1 MQVLPLVIRS
11 CVYDFFI
18 VTLQQIVPFRF
29 GMDKND
35 NYYRQFKNELAQYIM
50 DTSQQWTTVIKP
62 KDKLLSVDFKEI
74 WQYRDLMM
82 LFVKRNIITQYKQT
96 ILGPLWYLIQPL
108 MTTIMYMVVFGGI
121 AKISTDGLPQ
131 PLFYLAGIS
140 FWQYFSDCLTKTS
153 NTFVN
158 NAGIFGKVY
167 FPRLITPLSDVISN
181 LVRFGIQFGLFL
193 CVYAYYMIF
202 TDAPIHTNWY
212 ALLIPILVTML
223 AGLSLGF
230 GILFSSMTTK
240 YRDLQLLLSFFV
252 SLWMYATPVIY
263 PLSTITNPKLLLVM
277 QLNPLTG
284 IVEFFKY
291 GMLGVGCHEWWMLGY
306 SFGFMVV
313 LLIIGVVVFNKV
325 QRSFMDT
332 V

>member
-1 MQVLPLVIRS
+1 MEQE
-11 CVYDFFI
+11 
-18 VTLQQIVPFRF
+18 
-29 GMDKND
+29 N
-35 NYYRQFKNELAQYIM
+35 
-50 DTSQQWTTVIKP
+50 WTTVIKP
-62 KDKLLSVDFKEI
+62 KEKLLSVDLKEI
-74 WQYRDLMM
+74 WKYRDLMM

-108 MTTIMYMVVFGGI
+108 MTTVMYMVVFGGI

-140 FWQYFSDCLTKTS
+140 FWQYFSDCLNKTS
-153 NTFVN
+153 NTFVS

-167 FPRLITPLSDVISN
+167 FPRLVTPLSDVISN
-181 LVRFGIQFGLFL
+181 LVRFSIQFGLFL
-193 CVYAYYMIF
+193 CVYAYYQLF
-202 TDAPIHTNWY
+202 TDVTIHTNWY
-212 ALLIPILVTML
+212 ALLVPVLVMML
-223 AGLSLGF
+223 AGLALGF

-263 PLSTITNPKLLLVM
+263 PLSTITNEKIRLAM
-277 QLNPLTG
+277 MLNPLTG

-291 GMLGVGCHEWWMLGY
+291 GMLGVGAHEWWMLGY
-306 SFGFMVV
+306 SFVFMVV
-313 LLIIGVVVFNKV
+313 LLAIGIVVFNKV

>member
-1 MQVLPLVIRS
+1 
-11 CVYDFFI
+11 
-18 VTLQQIVPFRF
+18 
-29 GMDKND
+29 
-35 NYYRQFKNELAQYIM
+35 M
-50 DTSQQWTTVIKP
+50 DTITTSAQEQWTTVIKP
-62 KDKLLSVDFKEI
+62 KDSLLSVDFKEI
-74 WQYRDLMM
+74 WRYRDLMM

-108 MTTIMYMVVFGGI
+108 MTTVMYMVVFGGI

-167 FPRLITPLSDVISN
+167 FPRLITPLSDVVSN

-193 CVYAYYMIF
+193 LVYLYYLIF

-212 ALLIPILVTML
+212 ALLLPVLVAML
-223 AGLSLGF
+223 AGLALGF
-230 GILFSSMTTK
+230 GILFSSLTTK

-263 PLSTITNPKLLLVM
+263 PLSTITNPKLLLLM

-306 SFGFMVV
+306 SFVFMVV
-313 LLIIGVVVFNKV
+313 LLAIGIIVFNKV

>member
-1 MQVLPLVIRS
+1 MTEIEE
-11 CVYDFFI
+11 
-18 VTLQQIVPFRF
+18 
-29 GMDKND
+29 N
-35 NYYRQFKNELAQYIM
+35 
-50 DTSQQWTTVIKP
+50 WTTVIRP

-74 WQYRDLMM
+74 WRYRDLMM

-96 ILGPLWYLIQPL
+96 ILGPVWYLIQPL

-131 PLFYLAGIS
+131 PLFYLAGIC
-140 FWQYFSDCLTKTS
+140 FWQYFSDCLAKTS

-181 LVRFGIQFGLFL
+181 LVRFSIQFGLFL
-193 CVYAYYMIF
+193 CVYAYYAIF
-202 TDAPIHTNWY
+202 TDVHIHPNWY
-212 ALLIPILVTML
+212 ALMVPVLVAML
-223 AGLSLGF
+223 AGLALGF

-263 PLSTITNPKLLLVM
+263 PLSTIINPKLLFIM

-284 IVEFFKY
+284 IIEFFKY

-306 SFGFMVV
+306 SFIFMLI
-313 LLIIGVVVFNKV
+313 LLGIGIIVFNKV

>member
-1 MQVLPLVIRS
+1 MENQNLS
-11 CVYDFFI
+11 
-18 VTLQQIVPFRF
+18 
-29 GMDKND
+29 
-35 NYYRQFKNELAQYIM
+35 
-50 DTSQQWTTVIKP
+50 WTTEIKQ
-62 KDKLLSVDFKEI
+62 KNKLLSIDFKEI
-74 WQYRDLMM
+74 WQYRDLML

-96 ILGPLWYLIQPL
+96 ILGPLWYFIQPI
-108 MTTIMYMVVFGGI
+108 MTTVMYMVVFGGI

-140 FWQYFSDCLTKTS
+140 FWQYFADCLNKTS
-153 NTFVN
+153 NTFVS

-167 FPRLITPLSDVISN
+167 FPRLVTPLSDVISN
-181 LVRFGIQFGLFL
+181 LVRFAIQFVLFL
-193 CVYAYYMIF
+193 IVYAYYAIF
-202 TDAPIHTNWY
+202 TDVQIHTNWY
-212 ALLIPILVTML
+212 ILLLPLLIVML
-223 AGLSLGF
+223 AGLALGF

-263 PLSTITNPKLLLVM
+263 PLSTITNNTLKLVM

-291 GMLGVGCHEWWMLGY
+291 GMLGVGCHDWWMLGY
-306 SFGFMVV
+306 SFTFMVV
-313 LLIIGVVVFNKV
+313 LLALGIVVFNKV

>member
-1 MQVLPLVIRS
+1 MQANFVIMAEME
-11 CVYDFFI
+11 
-18 VTLQQIVPFRF
+18 Q
-29 GMDKND
+29 G
-35 NYYRQFKNELAQYIM
+35 
-50 DTSQQWTTVIKP
+50 WTTEIRP

-96 ILGPLWYLIQPL
+96 ILGPLWYVIQPL
-108 MTTIMYMVVFGGI
+108 MTTVMYMVVFGGI

-140 FWQYFSDCLTKTS
+140 FWQYFADCLTKTS

-167 FPRLITPLSDVISN
+167 FPRLVTPLSDVISN
-181 LVRFGIQFGLFL
+181 LVRFGIQFALFL
-193 CVYAYYMIF
+193 IVYLYYFIF
-202 TDAPIHTNWY
+202 TDANIQPNLY
-212 ALLIPILVTML
+212 ALLFPILVVML
-223 AGLSLGF
+223 AGLALGF

-263 PLSTITNPKLLLVM
+263 PLSTITNDTLRMVM

-291 GMLGVGCHEWWMLGY
+291 GMLGVGNHEWWMLGY

-313 LLIIGVVVFNKV
+313 LLAIGIVVFNKV
-325 QRSFMDT
+325 QKSFMDT